1 MKLNELISYIG
12 NVFTYMIAFASQN
25 ETLQWIEL
33 VISIIVSL
41 VLLAYRLWRWYNE
54 AKKDGKI
61 TKEELK
67 EGIDILSEGIEDI
80 KKKGD
85 KKDGKD
91 GC

>member
-1 MKLNELISYIG
+1 MKLNEIISYIG
-12 NVFTYMIAFASQN
+12 NAITYIIAFASQN

-33 VISIIVSL
+33 VLSIIVSL

-85 KKDGKD
+85 KKDGKND
-91 GC
+91 C